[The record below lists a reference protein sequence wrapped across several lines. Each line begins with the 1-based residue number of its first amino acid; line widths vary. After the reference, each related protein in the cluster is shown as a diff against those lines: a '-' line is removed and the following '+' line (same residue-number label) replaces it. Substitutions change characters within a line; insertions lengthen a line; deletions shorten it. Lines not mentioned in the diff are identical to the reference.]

1 MAIESLL
8 EHVLVI
14 ETTNYHLQIFTLAD
28 EIVIPW
34 NVTITFHYWHWLVA
48 GLTIVYIHF
57 LWVFHMQTK
66 TECVCVRDVFFAHIV
81 FNTCKSGGSVRDVK
95 IISAATHKTINHC
108 NETHNFYEEEEKI
121 QLQEIRSS
129 RSMCQRHTNT
139 KPHGHM
145 AGRPYTF
152 N

>member
-1 MAIESLL
+1 M
-8 EHVLVI
+8 
-14 ETTNYHLQIFTLAD
+14 
-28 EIVIPW
+28 
-34 NVTITFHYWHWLVA
+34 
-48 GLTIVYIHF
+48 
-57 LWVFHMQTK
+57 
-66 TECVCVRDVFFAHIV
+66 CVRDVFFAHIV